1 MGVSRNPSQAK
12 NRCFYHL
19 RNLGGLKPLWTHCAL
34 LLQMKNSN
42 IPVWH
47 ILKEPHLRCGMEFQN
62 LLCLLLFSALWKTY
76 YMALFKKFHRIVFSL
91 YFSKGKIHISFL
103 DFRILV
109 FTVMCPCRHLKLGG
123 HFDFSFWT
131 KTNPTCHDLPK
142 RWFYRPHSG
151 FFVTAET

>member
-1 MGVSRNPSQAK
+1 
-12 NRCFYHL
+12 
-19 RNLGGLKPLWTHCAL
+19 
-34 LLQMKNSN
+34 MKNSN

-62 LLCLLLFSALWKTY
+62 LLCLLLFSALWKNY
-76 YMALFKKFHRIVFSL
+76 YTALFKKFHRIVFSL

-103 DFRILV
+103 DFRILA
-109 FTVMCPCRHLKLGG
+109 FSVMCPYRHLKLGG

-131 KTNPTCHDLPK
+131 KTNPMCNDPPK

-151 FFVTAET
+151 FLWLQKPSRRLIQAVWQDPTYDWRCYTSIDFDSKSKQD